1 MESVKEGFFPGGQGG
16 QRGLSPHSAGAE
28 VVVGEQVQQPMA
40 EPALDASRV
49 MGTDIPYAQLVHIS
63 QPSRSAGSA
72 PHCANR
78 TWNLMPELEQV
89 P

>member
-1 MESVKEGFFPGGQGG
+1 MGSVKEGFFPGGQKG

-40 EPALDASRV
+40 EPAPDASRV
-49 MGTDIPYAQLVHIS
+49 METGIAYALLVHVS
-63 QPSRSAGSA
+63 GPSRSAGSA

-78 TWNLMPELEQV
+78 TWNLMPELERV